1 MLAIAVAAVSLTS
14 AVVGLQSGG
23 EADSSS
29 VAVRTTG
36 FGPEYDRAVARMTHV
51 NHQLEGRQAEL
62 FYAQRR
68 LRRAGV
74 EVRRLRAQVV
84 GLEREYRDALAAMT
98 EAVRAP

>member
-1 MLAIAVAAVSLTS
+1 
-14 AVVGLQSGG
+14 
-23 EADSSS
+23 
-29 VAVRTTG
+29 
-36 FGPEYDRAVARMTHV
+36 MTHV

-84 GLEREYRDALAAMT
+84 AFEREYRDALAAMT